1 MKPPFIVTGCQRSGT
16 TITAQILANDYKC
29 TVIDEFGFPPVPRS
43 FEKVNAMIEKGITN
57 IVIQCPN
64 ALHNPIEI
72 FHAIPDLHWVGV
84 VRKKDD
90 ILESMKRVKWR
101 MDDFYHYI
109 DFHHDHVN
117 HMRQAWGIVK
127 SILPDSVWTEVK
139 YESLKEHPLFIPKEQ
154 RENFTV
160 KQWKLNEPCG
170 MPYWENNVQC
180 YLEKLGYAN
189 S

>member
-1 MKPPFIVTGCQRSGT
+1 
-16 TITAQILANDYKC
+16 
-29 TVIDEFGFPPVPRS
+29 
-43 FEKVNAMIEKGITN
+43 
-57 IVIQCPN
+57 
-64 ALHNPIEI
+64 
-72 FHAIPDLHWVGV
+72 
-84 VRKKDD
+84 
-90 ILESMKRVKWR
+90 MKRVKWR

-180 YLEKLGYAN
+180 YLEKLGYAE
-189 S
+189 